1 MKEPRRPRRSGQFR
15 KKGRRCFEFPASD
28 TLLIDVASV
37 RHSGHSNACT
47 MKEELLVRLL
57 VSERVK
63 VLAFIRS
70 MVRRPELAED
80 VFQDICVLAVEK
92 RDSIRDEAHF
102 LNWLRTA
109 SRLRSLNVLRQ
120 KGRRH
125 LSLDDD
131 LLETLEVEWE
141 EHDQEDS
148 EILAAAI
155 RRCVDKLAPAARG
168 LIHRRYVEKAK
179 YPDLAK
185 ELNRTVVGLYTTFS
199 RIYAVL
205 ADCVSKQ
212 VALQRGEHV

>member
-1 MKEPRRPRRSGQFR
+1 
-15 KKGRRCFEFPASD
+15 
-28 TLLIDVASV
+28 
-37 RHSGHSNACT
+37 
-47 MKEELLVRLL
+47 MKEELLVRLM

-70 MVRRPELAED
+70 MVRRYELAED

-109 SRLRSLNVLRQ
+109 ARLRSLSVLRQ
-120 KGRRH
+120 QGQRH

-131 LLETLEVEWE
+131 LLEVLEVHWE
-141 EHDQEDS
+141 GHDQDNS
-148 EILAAAI
+148 EMMAASL
-155 RRCVDKLAPAARG
+155 RRCIERLAPAARG

-185 ELNRTVVGLYTTFS
+185 ELNRPVVSLYTTFS

-205 ADCVSKQ
+205 ADCVAKQ
-212 VALQRGEHV
+212 LLTEGAEHA

>member
-1 MKEPRRPRRSGQFR
+1 
-15 KKGRRCFEFPASD
+15 
-28 TLLIDVASV
+28 
-37 RHSGHSNACT
+37 

-63 VLAFIRS
+63 VLAYIRS
-70 MVRRPELAED
+70 LVRRYELAED

-92 RDSIRDEAHF
+92 RESIHDEAHF

-109 SRLRSLNVLRQ
+109 ARLRSLNVLRQ
-120 KGRRH
+120 RGQRH

-131 LLETLEVEWE
+131 LLQVLEVQWGG
-141 EHDQEDS
+141 HDQDDS
-148 EILAAAI
+148 EIMAAAM
-155 RRCVDKLAPAARG
+155 RRCMEKLAPGARG
-168 LIHRRYVEKAK
+168 LIHRRYVEKAT

-185 ELNRTVVGLYTTFS
+185 ELHRPVVSIYTTFS

-212 VALQRGEHV
+212 VSPEGAAHV

>member
-1 MKEPRRPRRSGQFR
+1 
-15 KKGRRCFEFPASD
+15 
-28 TLLIDVASV
+28 
-37 RHSGHSNACT
+37 

-70 MVRRPELAED
+70 MVRRHELAED
-80 VFQDICVLAVEK
+80 VFQDICVLAIEK
-92 RDSIRDEAHF
+92 RETIRDEAHF

-109 SRLRSLNVLRQ
+109 ARLRSLNVLRQ
-120 KGRRH
+120 KGQRH

-131 LLETLEVEWE
+131 LLESLEVEWE
-141 EHDQEDS
+141 KHDQDDS
-148 EILAAAI
+148 EIMSATI
-155 RRCVDKLAPAARG
+155 RHCVEKLGPAARG

-185 ELNRTVVGLYTTFS
+185 ELNRPVVSLYTTFS

-205 ADCVSKQ
+205 ADCLSKQ
-212 VALQRGEHV
+212 VLPEGGAHV